1 MQAPSSLLCNPRCKS
16 SVAHKLPAH
25 TARNPAAPV
34 CASYRV
40 RYGRLPDVEGVAHVC
55 GEAFGSGNF
64 PGLNNPELD
73 ALEERYMAS
82 IAKGVRE
89 KLQSALE
96 RKRQASLLHRELRLR
111 RTTLQL
117 QEALGKR
124 RLLSRSISLEDRRNE
139 RKWVRQRMFTC
150 LVAECEETGEVVGT
164 VSMSMM
170 QPEALLP
177 APFPSTVPYRAYLYN
192 MGVLTGHRRKG
203 VAKALVQACMRTA
216 RLWGAD
222 SLWLHVRA
230 TREKA
235 LDLYM
240 KQGFRPPEVAT
251 PLPTVK
257 SLMGETLLKV
267 DLEPWR
273 CSSVARAAAF
283 GPQAVIPE
291 RPLAGSTSLRGAS
304 RPSQASEPASMET
317 SSNNENLVVDGQ
329 VRQDGVFI
337 WDISEKES
345 DEVQQ
350 ETKEHEQLVRA
361 SK

>member
-1 MQAPSSLLCNPRCKS
+1 MQAPPSLLS
-16 SVAHKLPAH
+16 SAGLKPYVAPKLPPH
-25 TARNPAAPV
+25 TARTPATPV
-34 CASYRV
+34 CSSYKV

-64 PGLNNPELD
+64 PGLSNPELD

-96 RKRQASLLHRELRLR
+96 RKRQAALLHRELRLR

-117 QEALGKR
+117 QEALGRR
-124 RLLSRSISLEDRRNE
+124 RLLPRSVSLEDRRNE

-230 TREKA
+230 SREKA

-257 SLMGETLLKV
+257 SLMGETLMKV

-273 CSSVARAAAF
+273 CSSAAKVAAL
-283 GPQAVIPE
+283 GPQAVLPE
-291 RPLAGSTSLRGAS
+291 RSLAGSSSLRGAS
-304 RPSQASEPASMET
+304 QPSQASVPAPT
-317 SSNNENLVVDGQ
+317 AISSEDEDLVVDGQ
-329 VRQDGVFI
+329 IRQDGVFI
-337 WDISEKES
+337 WDISVKEG
-345 DEVQQ
+345 DEGQPEAQ
-350 ETKEHEQLVRA
+350 EHERLVRA